1 MPASSALG
9 TQQWQ
14 SPETGKVWAVTAA
27 YRLGQTDHGHIPRE
41 IQVVGPDGSIPRL
54 PALGLLPSLAAQHL
68 HYLPT
73 IHRGPVQMITRS
85 CDLLLKTS
93 TGFPK
98 YSEENPILFYHGPQ
112 RTVIWGL
119 LSTLTSPRTAITCSL
134 HTQVSSYFRAFALAS
149 PRGCAPDFTWPTPS
163 CQSCLNPN
171 VTSGEASANHPEHCQ
186 PLVLSWALFPPD
198 SVSCC
203 LCLTWRGRP
212 ALGQQRPHRL
222 SSLSLLR
229 SARWFSTTSW
239 WTC

>member
-1 MPASSALG
+1 MGCHSC
-9 TQQWQ
+9 
-14 SPETGKVWAVTAA
+14 
-27 YRLGQTDHGHIPRE
+27 
-41 IQVVGPDGSIPRL
+41 
-54 PALGLLPSLAAQHL
+54 LPSGADRPRTHTQGNPGRRPRWLNSKTSCFGPPAFTCCPLFTAPCPAAPTSAQHL